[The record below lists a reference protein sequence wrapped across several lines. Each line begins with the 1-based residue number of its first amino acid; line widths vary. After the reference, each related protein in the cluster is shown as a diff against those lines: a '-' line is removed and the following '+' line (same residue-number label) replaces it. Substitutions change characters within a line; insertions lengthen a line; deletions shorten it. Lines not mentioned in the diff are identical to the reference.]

1 MSINVF
7 YVLCSVSITVPN
19 KIVFS
24 LSSFL
29 KQYYI
34 LNTDLTDEFVPDEA
48 LVQFWMT
55 SNNFNFVQCNASQF
69 LTSLDMQIVVE
80 PERHLTTGNWYC
92 TLHLNL
98 IYVHA
103 EFCTLMF
110 TWSWWF
116 YLVTGA
122 KYIKGSGNIQSKSV
136 FFNET
141 GNWKLSCWAPLINST
156 SWVKVPM
163 QFSER
168 LVIHTLICTI

>member
-34 LNTDLTDEFVPDEA
+34 LNTNLTDEFVPDEA

-80 PERHLTTGNWYC
+80 PERHLTTGN
-92 TLHLNL
+92 
-98 IYVHA
+98 
-103 EFCTLMF
+103 
-110 TWSWWF
+110 
-116 YLVTGA
+116 
-122 KYIKGSGNIQSKSV
+122 
-136 FFNET
+136 
-141 GNWKLSCWAPLINST
+141 
-156 SWVKVPM
+156 
-163 QFSER
+163 
-168 LVIHTLICTI
+168 